1 MLSPMRD
8 EKMIKTRL
16 EQLRGQLLQWGTPDL
31 RVFVIT
37 KDECRGWIQ
46 ALEWILGRTGEDAKG
61 P

>member
-1 MLSPMRD
+1 MRD